1 MLEKLI
7 SLLKNNRFIWF
18 PLSMLIFITYALQR
32 GLASFAKTD
41 MVVPWLQDGMGIYF
55 TTMSLTVLLGGFIL
69 DKVSSKVVILF
80 ATGVGILGILGLI
93 HGPWLFGIGFGIAA
107 SFVKLAPYSAPLKLF
122 DGNDGIRISP
132 QASAKNFGGAF
143 FLLFFGAFL
152 MTFTFNVIVVYLS
165 LLFAIIGLLSY
176 YMLPDDKIK
185 GWNIIEIKE
194 VIKKWKFWVLMS
206 YFFIMCG
213 VYYVAIMGFFPAMIK
228 IGGYTK
234 GETITLMAISFILAG
249 ILRWPAAWIGQKIG
263 YWKTI
268 IIGTIG
274 MIITIPLTKIDP
286 LLAMYLFAP
295 FSAIHTPNYWA
306 LAKDMFGKKY
316 LGTVIGLGFVAM
328 YIGAGFMY
336 GKW

>member
-1 MLEKLI
+1 MFKNVLNY
-7 SLLKNNRFIWF
+7 LKSNIWF

-41 MVVPWLQDGMGIYF
+41 MVVPWLKDGLGIYF
-55 TTMSLTVLLGGFIL
+55 TTMSLAVLLGGFIL
-69 DKVSSKVVILF
+69 DKVNSKTVILF

-93 HGPWLFGIGFGIAA
+93 QGPWMFGVGFGLAA
-107 SFVKLAPYSAPLKLF
+107 SFIKLAPYSAPLKLY
-122 DGNDGIRISP
+122 DKNDGIRISP

-143 FLLFFGAFL
+143 FLLFFGAFI
-152 MTFTFNVIVVYLS
+152 MTFSFNAVVVALS

-176 YMLPDDKIK
+176 WMLPDDKIK
-185 GWNIIEIKE
+185 GWNIEEVKE
-194 VIKKWKFWVLMS
+194 VIKKWKFWAFMS
-206 YFFIMCG
+206 YFFVMCG
-213 VYYVAIMGFFPAMIK
+213 VYYIAIMGFFPEMLVA
-228 IGGYTK
+228 GYTRAQ
-234 GETITLMAISFILAG
+234 TITLMAVSFILAG
-249 ILRWPAAWIGQKIG
+249 ILRWPSAWLGQKIG

-268 IIGTIG
+268 IIGTLG
-274 MIITIPLTKIDP
+274 MMITIPLTKIDP

-316 LGTVIGLGFVAM
+316 LATVIGLGFTAM
-328 YIGAGFMY
+328 YLGAGIMY